1 MGEEGARS
9 RWVSPFLH
17 SGPPTQPGARRL
29 AAHVSGRKEGPQSSP
44 LRQRK
49 TARDGDVERKEEEE
63 RHREGRREDKNE
75 RGECRRPGRGGELQK
90 LTLGALGGGAERDRM
105 GPALGSLASW
115 GRGGGRTIPAA
126 AFRRPR
132 GRAESRWG
140 RPALP
145 FLLVADAEA
154 ACGEAAPGP
163 HQPQPGRTE
172 AAAAGADPRPG
183 QFFRHHRTPK
193 HSVLLSQGFPLG
205 WGHML
210 LWRPWPQGI
219 LTLRIPSQTPSRS
232 QNAIFI
238 ATPRVCKVHI
248 RLCKFHSRG
257 SVSFN
262 LWVCKFSLLLPHT
275 PRDSQQGC

>member
-1 MGEEGARS
+1 
-9 RWVSPFLH
+9 
-17 SGPPTQPGARRL
+17 
-29 AAHVSGRKEGPQSSP
+29 
-44 LRQRK
+44 
-49 TARDGDVERKEEEE
+49 
-63 RHREGRREDKNE
+63 
-75 RGECRRPGRGGELQK
+75 
-90 LTLGALGGGAERDRM
+90 M

-126 AFRRPR
+126 GFRRLR
-132 GRAESRWG
+132 GRAESRSG

-238 ATPRVCKVHI
+238 ATPRVCKFHT

-257 SVSFN
+257 SVSTFGSVN
-262 LWVCKFSLLLPHT
+262 SPSSSPTLSEIASKVVNFIPRVFCSNPLLTLWVGFISSGWTVSSQGGPGPFLVISTPHSVARSVVRAQTRSRGTPSSRIPPPFFPLPLSPSLPTPFCLCALPSHL
-275 PRDSQQGC
+275 

>member
-1 MGEEGARS
+1 MREENAEDPGE
-9 RWVSPFLH
+9 
-17 SGPPTQPGARRL
+17 
-29 AAHVSGRKEGPQSSP
+29 
-44 LRQRK
+44 
-49 TARDGDVERKEEEE
+49 
-63 RHREGRREDKNE
+63 
-75 RGECRRPGRGGELQK
+75 RGGELQK

-126 AFRRPR
+126 GFRRPR
-132 GRAESRWG
+132 GRAESRSG

-172 AAAAGADPRPG
+172 AAAAGEDPRPG
-183 QFFRHHRTPK
+183 QFFRYHRTPK

-238 ATPRVCKVHI
+238 ATPRVCKFHT

-257 SVSFN
+257 QSVSTSGSVNSPSSSPTLPKIASGVVNFIPRVSCSN
-262 LWVCKFSLLLPHT
+262 PLLTLCGLVSS
-275 PRDSQQGC
+275 PRVGQFRLRVGQDHSWSSPLRIR